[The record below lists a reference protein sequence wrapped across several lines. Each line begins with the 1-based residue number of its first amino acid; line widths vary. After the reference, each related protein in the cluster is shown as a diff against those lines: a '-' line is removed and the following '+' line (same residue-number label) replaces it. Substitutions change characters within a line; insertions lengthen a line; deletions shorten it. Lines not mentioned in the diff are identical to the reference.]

1 MKKLNFWLLASL
13 FVGALAFTACSSS
26 NDDGGNPGGGG
37 GEGGF
42 TPTPVQPSTMKM
54 AKLSGFV
61 TNDYGT
67 PISGVKVTSG
77 NEVAYTNANGAFSLN
92 SVNVVDKRA
101 VVRFSSDNY
110 ADVVRSV
117 EFKEGDVWDIQL
129 VSEANNSFD
138 PSAERTIDAD
148 WSSNSAKITIPANS
162 LVDGN
167 GNVATGTVYSK
178 TTYLN
183 PTDEGFSDQMPGGD
197 LAAVRTDQSAAQLIS
212 YGMVSINIVDDNG
225 KELQLKEGS
234 EATLR
239 FPAPEGMEAHATIPL
254 WYFDEEK
261 GLWIEEGVATKQ
273 SDGSYEGTIKH
284 FSWHNLDYPESR
296 ATVAVEIVDQAGKA
310 VPFQKVIVGQTN
322 GFTDVNGKFS
332 TFVPT
337 NTSFVVTVK
346 SADYA
351 NYSPEVKSEN
361 INISQAGSERKI
373 KLTLPTVSNL
383 SGAITNSGKGV
394 LASVS
399 LSYAGEVTKSVMT
412 DIDGKYYMKLPFN
425 YKGAATI
432 NIVTSDGTVYRRN
445 IVLDGTD
452 RAENFD
458 VNPGTTETGTVTFTG
473 SDIDL
478 VVPMTI
484 TDVPAFVFGG
494 VVIFGN
500 EWAAMETNSS
510 DTNYTS
516 FSFENFSWSMYSDL
530 KNVYIYSDQGATLGM
545 ELQGNK
551 AKITVSGPATYS
563 EYNRQSGDSKRGSGT
578 LSGSFNYSILANI
591 VEGASNV
598 PSWVPQVS
606 GSNPAYSYSVTNSSK
621 LGDGWIFF
629 YNNNETLDQYMALV
643 NAAKATFGD
652 PYYVDD
658 DPEDTWSNTKSY
670 VFVKGTQAL
679 QLLYSGNQ
687 TYEGWKPNP
696 HSVLGGHH
704 GWSEVPITIRAY
716 SNVTVPFD
724 DVVVGHKR

>member
-26 NDDGGNPGGGG
+26 NDDDGGNPGGGG
-37 GEGGF
+37 GGF
-42 TPTPVQPSTMKM
+42 NPPTPVQPSSMTM

-61 TNDYGT
+61 TSEYGY
-67 PISGVKVTSG
+67 PLSGVKVTSG

-92 SVNVVDKRA
+92 SINLVSGRA
-101 VVRFSSDNY
+101 IVRFSSASY

-117 EFKEGDVWDIQL
+117 EFKEGEVWEVQMKYADTRSITPT
-129 VSEANNSFD
+129 VDNNIVVD
-138 PSAERTIDAD
+138 Y
-148 WSSNSAKITIPANS
+148 SNNVKVDIPANS
-162 LVDGN
+162 LVDGQ
-167 GNVATGTVYSK
+167 GNVVTEPVTIRS
-178 TTYLN
+178 TYLN
-183 PTDEGFSDQMPGGD
+183 PENEDFASQMPGGD
-197 LAAVRTDQSAAQLIS
+197 LAAVRTNGSDAQLIS
-212 YGMVSINIVDDNG
+212 YGMISIDATANG

-234 EATLR
+234 EATVT
-239 FPAPEGMEAHATIPL
+239 FPAAPAGMEAYNEIPL

-261 GLWIEEGVATKQ
+261 GLWIEEGMATKQ
-273 SDGSYEGTIKH
+273 GDGTYVGTIKH

-296 ATVAVEIVDQAGKA
+296 ATVAVEVVDEAGKA
-310 VPFQKVIVGQTN
+310 IPFQKVIVGQTY
-322 GFTDVNGKFS
+322 GVTDVNGKFS

-337 NTSFVVTVK
+337 NTDFVVTVK

-383 SGAITNSGKGV
+383 SGAITNNGKGV

-399 LSYAGEVTKSVMT
+399 LSYGGEETKPVMT
-412 DIDGKYYMKLPFN
+412 DVGGKYYMKLPFN

-432 NIVTSDGTVYRRN
+432 NIITSDGTVYRRN

-458 VNPGTTETGTVTFTG
+458 VNPVSTETGTVTFTG
-473 SDIDL
+473 TDIDL
-478 VVPMTI
+478 IVPMTI
-484 TDVPAFVFGG
+484 NDIPAFAFGG
-494 VVIFGN
+494 VVVMGDY
-500 EWAAMETNSS
+500 WMCMENYSS
-510 DTNYTS
+510 SSTTHVN
-516 FSFENFSWSMYSDL
+516 FSKDYFSWSMSTENGWSNINTND
-530 KNVYIYSDQGATLGM
+530 ATVSM
-545 ELQGNK
+545 EIEGQK
-551 AKITVSGPATYS
+551 AKITVSGNAGYYRQGGGVS
-563 EYNRQSGDSKRGSGT
+563 EQGQGNLSGT
-578 LSGSFNYSILANI
+578 FKYSILANI

-606 GSNPAYSYSVTNSSK
+606 GSNPVYSYSFTNSSK
-621 LGDGWIFF
+621 LGDGWMFF

-643 NAAKATFGD
+643 NAAKANFGD

-658 DPEDTWSNTKSY
+658 DQDNTWYKTY
-670 VFVKGTQAL
+670 VFIKGTQAL
-679 QLLYSGNQ
+679 QLLYSSSTPG
-687 TYEGWKPNP
+687 EGWQPEP
-696 HSVLGGHH
+696 QSILGGHH
-704 GWSEVPITIRAY
+704 GWSEVPITVRAY

>member
-26 NDDGGNPGGGG
+26 NDDDGGNPGGGG
-37 GEGGF
+37 GGF
-42 TPTPVQPSTMKM
+42 NPPTPVQPSSMTM

-61 TNDYGT
+61 TSEYGY
-67 PISGVKVTSG
+67 PLSGVKVTSG

-92 SVNVVDKRA
+92 SINLVSGRA
-101 VVRFSSDNY
+101 IVRFSSASY

-117 EFKEGDVWDIQL
+117 EFKEGEVWEVQMKYADTRSITPT
-129 VSEANNSFD
+129 VDNNIVVD
-138 PSAERTIDAD
+138 Y
-148 WSSNSAKITIPANS
+148 SNNVKVDIPANS
-162 LVDGN
+162 LVDGQ
-167 GNVATGTVYSK
+167 GNVVTEPVTIRS
-178 TTYLN
+178 TYLN
-183 PTDEGFSDQMPGGD
+183 PENEDFASQMPGGD
-197 LAAVRTDQSAAQLIS
+197 LAAVRTNGSDAQLIS
-212 YGMVSINIVDDNG
+212 YGMISIDATANG

-234 EATLR
+234 EATVT
-239 FPAPEGMEAHATIPL
+239 FPAAPAGMEAYNEIPL

-261 GLWIEEGVATKQ
+261 GLWIEEGMATKQ
-273 SDGSYEGTIKH
+273 GDGTYVGTIKH

-296 ATVAVEIVDQAGKA
+296 ATVAVEVVDEAGKA
-310 VPFQKVIVGQTN
+310 IPFQKVIVGQTY
-322 GFTDVNGKFS
+322 GVTDVNGKFS

-337 NTSFVVTVK
+337 NTDFVVTVK

-383 SGAITNSGKGV
+383 SGAITNNGKGV

-399 LSYAGEVTKSVMT
+399 LSYGGEETKPVMT
-412 DIDGKYYMKLPFN
+412 DVGGKYYMKLPFN

-432 NIVTSDGTVYRRN
+432 NIITSDGTVYRRN

-458 VNPGTTETGTVTFTG
+458 VNPVSTETGTVTFTG
-473 SDIDL
+473 TDIDL
-478 VVPMTI
+478 IVPMTI
-484 TDVPAFVFGG
+484 NDIPAFAFGG
-494 VVIFGN
+494 VVVMGDY
-500 EWAAMETNSS
+500 WMCMENYSS
-510 DTNYTS
+510 SSTTHVN
-516 FSFENFSWSMYSDL
+516 FSKDYFSWSMSTE
-530 KNVYIYSDQGATLGM
+530 NGWSNINTNGATVSM
-545 ELQGNK
+545 EIEGQK
-551 AKITVSGPATYS
+551 AKITVSGNAGYYRQGGGVS
-563 EYNRQSGDSKRGSGT
+563 EQGSGT
-578 LSGSFNYSILANI
+578 LSGTFKYSILANI

-606 GSNPAYSYSVTNSSK
+606 GSNPVYSYSFTNSSK
-621 LGDGWIFF
+621 LGDGWMFF

-643 NAAKATFGD
+643 NAAKANFGD

-658 DPEDTWSNTKSY
+658 DQDNTWYKTY
-670 VFVKGTQAL
+670 VFIKGTQAL
-679 QLLYSGNQ
+679 QLLYSSSTPG
-687 TYEGWKPNP
+687 EGWQPEP
-696 HSVLGGHH
+696 QSILGGHH
-704 GWSEVPITIRAY
+704 GWSEVPITVRAY

>member
-42 TPTPVQPSTMKM
+42 TPTPIQPSTMKM

-101 VVRFSSDNY
+101 VVRFSSENY

-129 VSEANNSFD
+129 ASEANNSFD
-138 PSAERTIDAD
+138 PSVERTIDAD

-273 SDGSYEGTIKH
+273 ADGSYEGTIKH

-296 ATVAVEIVDQAGKA
+296 ATVAVEVVDQAGKA
-310 VPFQKVIVGQTN
+310 VPFQKVIVGQTYRV
-322 GFTDVNGKFS
+322 TDVNGKFS

-337 NTSFVVTVK
+337 NTDFVVTVK

-361 INISQAGSERKI
+361 INISQAGFERKI

-383 SGAITNSGKGV
+383 SGAITNSGRGV

-458 VNPGTTETGTVTFTG
+458 VNPGSTETGTVTFTG
-473 SDIDL
+473 SNIDL
-478 VVPMTI
+478 VVPMAI
-484 TDVPAFVFGG
+484 TDVPAFAFGG
-494 VVIFGN
+494 VVIMGDFWTCL
-500 EWAAMETNSS
+500 EDYSS
-510 DTNYTS
+510 ESTTHVY
-516 FSFENFSWSMYSDL
+516 FSNDYFSWSMSSENKWVNIST
-530 KNVYIYSDQGATLGM
+530 KNAALSM
-545 ELQGNK
+545 EVEGQK
-551 AKITVSGPATYS
+551 AKITVNSDASYS
-563 EYNRQSGDSKRGSGT
+563 SQGSG
-578 LSGSFNYSILANI
+578 SGEQGEGRISGTFKYSILANL
-591 VEGASNV
+591 VEGASNI
-598 PSWVPQVS
+598 PAWVPQVS
-606 GSNPAYSYSVTNSSK
+606 GKTPAYSYSVTNSSK
-621 LGDGWIFF
+621 LGDGWILF
-629 YNNNETLDQYMALV
+629 YNSNETLDQYMALV
-643 NAAKATFGD
+643 NAAKANFGD

-658 DPEDTWSNTKSY
+658 EPENTWSKSY
-670 VFVKGTQAL
+670 VFIKGTQVL
-679 QLLYSGNQ
+679 QLLYSGSEP
-687 TYEGWKPNP
+687 YEGWKPDP
-696 HSVLGGHH
+696 MSVLGGHH